1 MSIEKNIGTL
11 SEETVRQIS
20 QEKNEPKWMLEK
32 RLEAFSKIRSTE
44 LESFVYGLG
53 IRIDSTGFNL
63 DSFDYS
69 ESLKNQPIRFE
80 SPKGVVVSDLHEA
93 LKTHGEIIKNHLF
106 SIPSSASRIS
116 AIHGSLWSRGLF
128 IYVPKGIEATI
139 PINYFSKLD
148 RQTLLENVLVI
159 AEPFSKLSIV
169 DFSESGN
176 NEKSFRSQEMEI
188 FAKESSK
195 IEFCGVQNLS
205 ENVFNISDRK
215 AVTEK
220 DSLIEWIICDIGG
233 GVTKSDV
240 ITYLNG
246 EGSSVKNI
254 GLFLGKDNQQFDFSV
269 TAVHKS
275 AHTLSDML
283 TKGALTG
290 KSKSVYRGYIKIKNT
305 APKSSG
311 YQKADMLLLS
321 PNAEA
326 DPIPNLEIDNNDIEK
341 CTHGATVGQ
350 IDKEKLFYMMSRGL
364 TEKDATKQV
373 VNGLFSPAMSRINSD
388 LIKNNLNEILE
399 KKMENL

>member
-1 MSIEKNIGTL
+1 
-11 SEETVRQIS
+11 
-20 QEKNEPKWMLEK
+20 
-32 RLEAFSKIRSTE
+32 
-44 LESFVYGLG
+44 
-53 IRIDSTGFNL
+53 
-63 DSFDYS
+63 
-69 ESLKNQPIRFE
+69 
-80 SPKGVVVSDLHEA
+80 
-93 LKTHGEIIKNHLF
+93 
-106 SIPSSASRIS
+106 
-116 AIHGSLWSRGLF
+116 
-128 IYVPKGIEATI
+128 
-139 PINYFSKLD
+139 
-148 RQTLLENVLVI
+148 
-159 AEPFSKLSIV
+159 
-169 DFSESGN
+169 
-176 NEKSFRSQEMEI
+176 MEI